1 MKPTIVLLT
10 DFGLQDPYVGI
21 VKGVLLSCNPELTLV
36 DLSHDV
42 GAFQIDTAAFIL
54 RNSLQYF
61 PPGSIFLVVVD
72 PGVGSSRKA
81 LFVKVGDYY
90 FVGPDNGVLYPAVQK
105 LGDELQN
112 GEKFQ
117 VFVIEETK
125 IEQLCK
131 EFRILFSPSISSTFH
146 GRDIFAPTAALLAM
160 AYKPEDLGHNY
171 ATMQSI
177 SLEPLIGED
186 SFSIQGKILQIDR
199 FGNLIT
205 NISFEQVRSLI
216 HRRRIMRK
224 KYDLEIVYKS
234 ITFRSIQDTF
244 SSVGKGEILAYWG
257 SFSFL
262 ELGMNQS
269 NLAMKI
275 SAQLGDGIN
284 LHLR

>member
-42 GAFQIDTAAFIL
+42 GAFQIDIAAFIL